1 MVRLTR
7 KMAAENN
14 DIEESEQ
21 KVDLVQEKKNSE
33 KKKKQPRGP
42 TYMPKVIRKKIQGE
56 RMPVSINRRGQF
68 VGHNG
73 TELQSYL
80 GVLARQNVPI
90 SFPSW
95 PKVSRELKDK
105 IWEQAQAV
113 YDVDVKA
120 RKLALSS
127 AGSKWRQFKYKLAKN
142 WILPFKDNPEKLRK
156 PPKEYNFI
164 SPKEWE
170 TFVAIRLSAKF
181 EDEIIE
187 KQKEGAISF
196 SGGEDVLTAALGPE
210 HSGYV
215 RARGFGTTPTTY
227 FNVPRR
233 STKDDIIKLLLEN
246 ERKLREQERKGW
258 EAKLAALEDEIRSLK
273 AGHSSNQNAFGTPRH
288 SFSAQNY
295 CRDETSKGHAVND
308 DIIQVIGE
316 SNALKGKSCKLAV
329 DDTGKV
335 VALGTIIFSGD
346 TERVVCGVKLGE
358 DNYCVSV
365 DMEVDG
371 DAIIPFQIKSHPM
384 LVKDALSQHV
394 PWPKRLVYVNEKKV
408 CKPIKGKLSLTKT
421 NDVGDKMVPW
431 TLELLK
437 KHAETKMDCDKSI
450 QGHLPEEL
458 FGERRTAFIFEDD
471 IVKFCCMKQIGQTCI
486 VLYMSYL
493 YLELKKKN
501 WGQMYGFIDPN
512 RFSYNVG
519 KPQARADTLANR
531 MKDAIEDQIFLAP
544 YNANSHWLL
553 VAIDPFNNSA
563 YFMDS
568 MGRKAPNDVK
578 DAVKLGLRLWNTER
592 KVHSGTFKFQAP
604 QQPGGVECGYYVM
617 HFMKDIVEKHI
628 LSTSEKAFDTKTY
641 SQEEIDELRNEWA
654 VYVGSFL

>member
-105 IWEQAQAV
+105 IWEQAQQTQSGTTE
-113 YDVDVKA
+113 DVERHELWKIAHQTKSGAYANEEVKNIV
-120 RKLALSS
+120 
-127 AGSKWRQFKYKLAKN
+127 AKM
-142 WILPFKDNPEKLRK
+142 
-156 PPKEYNFI
+156 
-164 SPKEWE
+164 
-170 TFVAIRLSAKF
+170 
-181 EDEIIE
+181 DEIIE

-604 QQPGGVECGYYVM
+604 QQLGGVECGYYVM

>member
-105 IWEQAQAV
+105 IWEQAQQTQSGTTE
-113 YDVDVKA
+113 DVERHELWKIAHQTKSGAYANEEVKNIV
-120 RKLALSS
+120 
-127 AGSKWRQFKYKLAKN
+127 AKM
-142 WILPFKDNPEKLRK
+142 
-156 PPKEYNFI
+156 
-164 SPKEWE
+164 
-170 TFVAIRLSAKF
+170 
-181 EDEIIE
+181 DEIIE